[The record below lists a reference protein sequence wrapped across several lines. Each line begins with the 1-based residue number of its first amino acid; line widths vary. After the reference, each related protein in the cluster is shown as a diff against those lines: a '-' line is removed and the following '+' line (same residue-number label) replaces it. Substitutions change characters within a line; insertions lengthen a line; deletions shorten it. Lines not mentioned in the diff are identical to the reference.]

1 MRSFPHDPEAFTQG
15 LLFRDGFLYES
26 TGQNGRSSLRKV
38 ELETGKVVQ
47 RVSIGR
53 QYFAKGLAAWGS
65 QLIQLTW
72 ETNIGFV
79 YDRATFKQLRTFTYK
94 GEGWGL
100 ADDGSRLVMSDGT
113 PELRFLN
120 PQTLAETGRVR
131 VLDGPTAVDDL
142 NELEVVK
149 GEIFANV
156 WLTDRIAVIAPA
168 TGRVVAWLDLKG
180 LMPAQPNSDAVLNG
194 IAYDAARDRPNEVDG
209 QAKEQ
214 AKGEGAEP
222 TKHDQSGVLVDSAN
236 DHSDDSR
243 HHDERERKIAEEP
256 HEEQGAEL
264 AANRLERLADRDLL
278 SEDGSS
284 DAGCDDCGRD
294 GLREHEGHEGRNA
307 HDDS

>member
-1 MRSFPHDPEAFTQG
+1 MIGARTVAALAAAALLAVARQPVVQGADSAPTWRHEVVRSFPHDPEAFTQG

-26 TGQNGRSSLRKV
+26 TGRNGFSSVRKV
-38 ELETGKVVQ
+38 EIETGKVVQ
-47 RVSIGR
+47 RLVVGR
-53 QYFAKGLAAWGS
+53 QYFAEGLAAWGT

-100 ADDGSRLVMSDGT
+100 ADDGKRLVMSDGT

-120 PQTLAETGRVR
+120 PETLAEISRVR

-168 TGRVVAWLDLKG
+168 TGRVVAWLNLKA
-180 LMPAQPNSDAVLNG
+180 LMPARANADAVLNG
-194 IAYDAARDRPNEVDG
+194 IAYDAARDRLFVTGKLWPRMFEIRVI
-209 QAKEQ
+209 
-214 AKGEGAEP
+214 
-222 TKHDQSGVLVDSAN
+222 
-236 DHSDDSR
+236 R
-243 HHDERERKIAEEP
+243 R
-256 HEEQGAEL
+256 
-264 AANRLERLADRDLL
+264 
-278 SEDGSS
+278 
-284 DAGCDDCGRD
+284 
-294 GLREHEGHEGRNA
+294 
-307 HDDS
+307 

>member
-1 MRSFPHDPEAFTQG
+1 MTSRRVAAALVALLACTGAARQPARAGRAPTWRHEVVRSFPHDSDAFTQG

-26 TGQNGRSSLRKV
+26 TGRKGRSSLRKV

-47 RVSIGR
+47 RLGIGS
-53 QYFAKGLAAWGS
+53 QYFAEGLAAWGS

-131 VLDGPTAVDDL
+131 VLDGGNAVDDL
-142 NELEVVK
+142 NELEVVN
-149 GEIFANV
+149 GQIFANV

-180 LMPAQPNSDAVLNG
+180 LMPAQADSDAVLNG
-194 IAYDAARDRPNEVDG
+194 MAYDAARDRLFVTGKLWPRMFEIRV
-209 QAKEQ
+209 
-214 AKGEGAEP
+214 
-222 TKHDQSGVLVDSAN
+222 V
-236 DHSDDSR
+236 R
-243 HHDERERKIAEEP
+243 R
-256 HEEQGAEL
+256 
-264 AANRLERLADRDLL
+264 
-278 SEDGSS
+278 
-284 DAGCDDCGRD
+284 
-294 GLREHEGHEGRNA
+294 
-307 HDDS
+307 

>member
-1 MRSFPHDPEAFTQG
+1 MTALRVTAAVLALVTLTGAARQPARAGSAPTWRHEVLRSFPHDPEAFTQG

-47 RVSIGR
+47 RLAVGR
-53 QYFAKGLAAWGS
+53 QYFAEGLAAWGS

-79 YDRATFKQLRTFTYK
+79 YDRATFKQIRTFTYK

-100 ADDGSRLVMSDGT
+100 ADDGARLVMSDGT

-131 VLDGPTAVDDL
+131 VLDGGSAVDDL

-180 LMPAQPNSDAVLNG
+180 LMPARANADAVLNG
-194 IAYDAARDRPNEVDG
+194 IAYDAARDRLFVTGKLWPRMFEIRV
-209 QAKEQ
+209 
-214 AKGEGAEP
+214 
-222 TKHDQSGVLVDSAN
+222 V
-236 DHSDDSR
+236 R
-243 HHDERERKIAEEP
+243 R
-256 HEEQGAEL
+256 
-264 AANRLERLADRDLL
+264 
-278 SEDGSS
+278 
-284 DAGCDDCGRD
+284 
-294 GLREHEGHEGRNA
+294 
-307 HDDS
+307 